1 MQIVTS
7 EELEQ
12 MKFRGEKVLA
22 DFYADWCGPCKMLI
36 PRLERMETDF
46 PDVKFVKVNVDH
58 NRDYSMDMGIRSVP
72 TIMFFEGSKMIG
84 QSTGAQ
90 SDDFYKKYLSQ
101 LNENN
106 G

>member
-36 PRLERMETDF
+36 PRLERMESEF
-46 PDVKFVKVNVDH
+46 PDVKFVKINVDQ
-58 NRDYSMDMGIRSVP
+58 NREFAMDMGIRSVP
-72 TIMFFEGSKMIG
+72 TVMIFNG
-84 QSTGAQ
+84 DKLVDRTQGVQ
-90 SDDFYKKYLSQ
+90 SDNHYKEV
-101 LNENN
+101 LNKL
-106 G
+106 